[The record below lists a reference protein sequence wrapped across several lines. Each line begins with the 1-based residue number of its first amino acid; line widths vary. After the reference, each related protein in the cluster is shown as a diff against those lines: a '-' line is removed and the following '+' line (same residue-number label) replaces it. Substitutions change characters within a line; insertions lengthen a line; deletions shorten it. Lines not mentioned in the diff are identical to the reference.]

1 MWSKKFILL
10 IIAAFICV
18 VKLHGQVAK
27 SPFSSFGLGELYNN
41 QPVHAQGMGGVGI
54 ANPQY
59 WYLNNQNP
67 AALPFN
73 RLTTLTAGYVGER
86 KTISDNNLENES
98 YGGNLNYF
106 IMSFPVKS
114 TKWTTALG
122 LSPYSNV
129 NYTFKYEEPIEGS
142 TNSIQVTESGSGGF
156 NQFYMSH
163 GYSITDEFSVG
174 LKTGFLFSSIIN
186 EYANTLTQT
195 EQIVS
200 YAPAIYERTSL
211 RDLTFNLGFLYHKD
225 SISVNNYRFSIGLV
239 YDHASNMRA
248 NRLERIELRTPSN
261 TLIESDTLTFNNQGS
276 ITLPRG
282 LGFGVALS
290 KGYKWTIAADVYL
303 HDWSQYRN
311 FEGSNE
317 GLNNSLSIALG
328 AEVTPDQTSLGNY
341 LNRVTYRTG
350 LNYSE
355 SPYLINGESVK
366 DFGINFGLSF
376 PTAQFSSLDL
386 AFKVGRRGN
395 RDLTDLQEN
404 YFKIYFGVTFNDRW
418 FIKRRFD

>member
-1 MWSKKFILL
+1 MWSKKLILL
-10 IIAAFICV
+10 IIAGFICV
-18 VKLHGQVAK
+18 VKLYGQVAK
-27 SPFSSFGLGELYNN
+27 SPFTSFGLGELYNN

-86 KTISDNNLENES
+86 RIVSDNNLENES
-98 YGGNLNYF
+98 FGGNLNYF
-106 IMSFPVKS
+106 IMSFPIKT

-129 NYTFKYEEPIEGS
+129 NYTFNYEEAIEGS
-142 TNSIQVTESGSGGF
+142 TNTIQVTESGIGGY
-156 NQFYMSH
+156 NQFYLSN
-163 GYSITDEFSVG
+163 GYSITEEISVG
-174 LKTGFLFSSIIN
+174 LKTGFLFSSAIR
-186 EYANTLTQT
+186 EYSNSLTQT
-195 EQIVS
+195 DQLVA
-200 YAPAIYERTSL
+200 YAPAIYERTGIG
-211 RDLTFNLGFLYHKD
+211 DMTFNLGFLYHKD

-239 YDHASNMRA
+239 YDHASKMRA
-248 NRLERIELRTPSN
+248 TRLERIELRTPSN
-261 TLIESDTLTFNNQGS
+261 TIIETDTITYNNTGS

-282 LGFGVALS
+282 LGFGIAFS
-290 KGYKWTIAADVYL
+290 KGYKWTLAADVYL
-303 HDWSQYRN
+303 HDWTQYRN

-317 GLNNSLSIALG
+317 GLSNSLSVALG
-328 AEVTPDQTSLGNY
+328 AEITPDQTSVSNY

-350 LNYSE
+350 LSYSE
-355 SPYLINGESVK
+355 APYFINNESVR

-376 PTAQFSSLDL
+376 PTAQSSLDL
-386 AFKVGRRGN
+386 AFKLGRRGN

-404 YFKIYFGVTFNDRW
+404 YIKIYFGVTFNDRW